1 MTVDQRVE
9 PIRSLQVAKM
19 PVLVFESN
27 EALGARAADDLA
39 AILIR
44 AIAEQGQA
52 SLILATG
59 NSQLKFMEAL
69 RVKEGIDW
77 PKVVVFHMD
86 EYLGMSDQHPASFPK
101 YIREKLT
108 DYVHPRTFY
117 AMRGDAP
124 DVQAEMARYRDLL
137 AQYPADVCVL
147 GIGENGHLA
156 FNDPPA
162 DFETEAVIHVV
173 ELDERCRL
181 QQVGEGHFATL
192 ADVPRQALSLTVPAL
207 LAAKRVLGVVPETR
221 KAKAVRAALQG
232 PVTPDCP
239 ASILR
244 TGSHVTLYLDRDS
257 AALLDQA

>member
-1 MTVDQRVE
+1 MTVE
-9 PIRSLQVAKM
+9 PIRSLQVDQM
-19 PVLVFESN
+19 PVLIFESN
-27 EALGARAADDLA
+27 ETLGVRAADDLA
-39 AILIR
+39 EILNQT
-44 AIAEQGQA
+44 IAERGLA

-69 RVKEGIDW
+69 RVKEGIAWD
-77 PKVVVFHMD
+77 KVVVFHMD
-86 EYLGMSDQHPASFPK
+86 EYLGMSDQHPASFPR
-101 YIREKLT
+101 YIRGNLT
-108 DYVHPRTFY
+108 DHVHPRAFY

-124 DVQAEMARYRDLL
+124 DVQAEMARYRSLL
-137 AQYPADVCVL
+137 QQYPADACVL

-181 QQVGEGHFATL
+181 QQVGEGHFGTL
-192 ADVPRQALSLTVPAL
+192 ADVPTQALSLTVPAL
-207 LAAKRVLGVVPETR
+207 LAARRVLGVVPEAR
-221 KAKAVRAALQG
+221 KAEAVRAALQG

-244 TGSHVTLYLDRDS
+244 TGAHVTLYLDEDS
-257 AALLDQA
+257 AALLD

>member
-1 MTVDQRVE
+1 MVE
-9 PIRSLQVAKM
+9 PIRTMHVDKM
-19 PVLVFESN
+19 PVLIFESN

-39 AILIR
+39 EILIQ
-44 AIAEQGQA
+44 AIAAQGQA

-69 RVKEGIDW
+69 RVKKGIDW
-77 PKVVVFHMD
+77 DKVVVFHMD

-108 DYVHPRTFY
+108 DHVHPRTFY

-124 DVQAEMARYRDLL
+124 DVQAELARYRDLL

-173 ELDERCRL
+173 DLDELCRM
-181 QQVGEGHFATL
+181 QQVGEGHFGTL
-192 ADVPRQALSLTVPAL
+192 ADVPTQALSLTVPAL
-207 LAAKRVLGVVPETR
+207 MAARRVLGVVPESR
-221 KAKAVRAALQG
+221 KAEAVRAALQG

-257 AALLDQA
+257 AALLD

>member
-1 MTVDQRVE
+1 MGK
-9 PIRSLQVAKM
+9 PIRTMQVDKM

-27 EALGARAADDLA
+27 EALGTRAADDLA
-39 AILIR
+39 EILIQ

-77 PKVVVFHMD
+77 NKVVVFHMD

-108 DYVHPRTFY
+108 DHVRPRAFY

-124 DVQAEMARYRDLL
+124 DVQAELARYRGLL
-137 AQYPADVCVL
+137 EQYPADACVL

-173 ELDERCRL
+173 DLDERCRL
-181 QQVGEGHFATL
+181 QQVGEGHFASL
-192 ADVPRQALSLTVPAL
+192 ADVPTQALSLTVPAL
-207 LAAKRVLGVVPETR
+207 LAAKRVLGVVPERR
-221 KAKAVRAALQG
+221 KAEAVRAALQG

-239 ASILR
+239 ASVLR
-244 TGSHVTLYLDRDS
+244 TGAHVTLYLDRDS
-257 AALLDQA
+257 ASLLDWP